1 MSIDSLRRLV
11 FRLSRNPLSIA
22 GAVIVLIIITFTL
35 AAPLLAPYPRHIGTF
50 VDFANASHPPSVAHW
65 FGTDDIGRDILS
77 RVIFG
82 LRTSLGLSIVVLAIA
97 VPVGVVIGLIAGYF
111 GGLAGSLLMR
121 ITDVFLAL
129 PPLVL
134 AMAIVGLLAPTMTNV
149 MVAISVMYWPWHTR
163 LAYSLARS
171 IRHEDYVAASRIVG
185 ASDAHIMFSEILPNC
200 VPSILIKTTFDLAFV
215 ILLIASLGFVG
226 LGVQPPTPDL
236 GRMVADGVRF
246 LPFGWWISV
255 FPGLMVML
263 AVLGFSLFGDGLR
276 DALEDS

>member
-1 MSIDSLRRLV
+1 MTSDSLQRLV
-11 FRLSRNPLSIA
+11 FRLTRNPLSIA
-22 GAVIVLIIITFTL
+22 GALIVLIMVIFTL
-35 AAPLLAPYPRHIGTF
+35 GAPLLAPYPRHIGTF
-50 VDFANASHPPSVAHW
+50 VDFANASHPPGAVHW
-65 FGTDDIGRDILS
+65 FGTDDVGRDILS
-77 RVIFG
+77 RAIFG
-82 LRTSLGLSIVVLAIA
+82 LRTSLGLSVVVLAIA

-111 GGLAGSLLMR
+111 GGIGGAILMR

-134 AMAIVGLLAPTMTNV
+134 AMAIMGLLAPTMTNV

-171 IRHEDYVAASRIVG
+171 LRQEDYVAASRIVG
-185 ASDAHIMFSEILPNC
+185 ASNAYTMFSEILPNC
-200 VPSILIKTTFDLAFV
+200 IPSILIKTTFDLAFV

-246 LPFGWWISV
+246 LPFGWWISL

-276 DALEDS
+276 DALEDR

>member
-1 MSIDSLRRLV
+1 MTSDSLQRLV
-11 FRLSRNPLSIA
+11 FRLTRNPLSIA
-22 GAVIVLIIITFTL
+22 GALIVLIMVIFTL
-35 AAPLLAPYPRHIGTF
+35 GAPLLAPYPRHIGTF
-50 VDFANASHPPSVAHW
+50 VDFANASHPPGAVHW
-65 FGTDDIGRDILS
+65 FGTDDVGRDILS
-77 RVIFG
+77 RAIFG
-82 LRTSLGLSIVVLAIA
+82 LRTSLGLSVVVLAIA
-97 VPVGVVIGLIAGYF
+97 VPVGGVIGLIAGYF
-111 GGLAGSLLMR
+111 GGIAGAILMR

-134 AMAIVGLLAPTMTNV
+134 AMAIMGFLAPTMTNV

-171 IRHEDYVAASRIVG
+171 LRHEDYVAASRIVG
-185 ASDAHIMFSEILPNC
+185 ASNAYIMFSEILPNC
-200 VPSILIKTTFDLAFV
+200 IPSILIKTTFDLAFV

-246 LPFGWWISV
+246 LPFGWWISL

-276 DALEDS
+276 DALEDL

>member
-1 MSIDSLRRLV
+1 MIFDSLQRLA

-22 GAVIVLIIITFTL
+22 GAVIVLIMVIFTL
-35 AAPLLAPYPRHIGTF
+35 GAPLLAPYPRHIGTF
-50 VDFANASHPPSVAHW
+50 VDFANASHPPGAIHW
-65 FGTDDIGRDILS
+65 FGTDDVGRDILS
-77 RVIFG
+77 RAIFG
-82 LRTSLGLSIVVLAIA
+82 LRTSLGLSVVVLAIA

-111 GGLAGSLLMR
+111 CGIAGSILMR

-134 AMAIVGLLAPTMTNV
+134 AMAIMGFLAPTMTNV

-171 IRHEDYVAASRIVG
+171 LRHEDYVAASRIVG
-185 ASDAHIMFSEILPNC
+185 ASNAYIMFREILPNC
-200 VPSILIKTTFDLAFV
+200 IPSILIKTTFDLAFV

-246 LPFGWWISV
+246 LPFSWWISL

-276 DALEDS
+276 DALEDR

>member
-1 MSIDSLRRLV
+1 MTSDSLQRLV
-11 FRLSRNPLSIA
+11 FRLTRNPLSIA
-22 GAVIVLIIITFTL
+22 GALIVLIMVIFTL
-35 AAPLLAPYPRHIGTF
+35 GAPLLAPYPRHIGTF
-50 VDFANASHPPSVAHW
+50 VDFANASHPPGAVHW
-65 FGTDDIGRDILS
+65 FGTDDVGRDILS
-77 RVIFG
+77 RAIFG
-82 LRTSLGLSIVVLAIA
+82 LRTSLGLSVVVLAIA

-111 GGLAGSLLMR
+111 GGIGGAILMR

-134 AMAIVGLLAPTMTNV
+134 AMAIMGLLAPTMRNV

-171 IRHEDYVAASRIVG
+171 LRQEDYVAASRIVG
-185 ASDAHIMFSEILPNC
+185 ASNAYIMFSEILPNC
-200 VPSILIKTTFDLAFV
+200 IPSILIKTTFDLAFV

-246 LPFGWWISV
+246 LPFGWWISL

-276 DALEDS
+276 NALEDR

>member
-1 MSIDSLRRLV
+1 MTSDSLQRLV
-11 FRLSRNPLSIA
+11 FRLTRNPLSIA
-22 GAVIVLIIITFTL
+22 GALIVLIMVIFTL
-35 AAPLLAPYPRHIGTF
+35 GAPLLAPYPRHIGTF
-50 VDFANASHPPSVAHW
+50 VDFANASHPPGAVHW
-65 FGTDDIGRDILS
+65 FGTDDVGRDILS
-77 RVIFG
+77 RAIFG
-82 LRTSLGLSIVVLAIA
+82 LRTSLGLSVVVLAIA

-111 GGLAGSLLMR
+111 GGIGGAILMR

-134 AMAIVGLLAPTMTNV
+134 AMAIMGLLAPTMTNV

-171 IRHEDYVAASRIVG
+171 LRQEDYVAASRIVG
-185 ASDAHIMFSEILPNC
+185 ASNAYIMFSEILPNC
-200 VPSILIKTTFDLAFV
+200 IPSILIKTTFDLAFV

-246 LPFGWWISV
+246 LPFGWWISL

-276 DALEDS
+276 DALEDR

>member
-1 MSIDSLRRLV
+1 M
-11 FRLSRNPLSIA
+11 
-22 GAVIVLIIITFTL
+22 VIFTL
-35 AAPLLAPYPRHIGTF
+35 GAPLLAPYPRHIGTF
-50 VDFANASHPPSVAHW
+50 VDFANASHPPGAVHW
-65 FGTDDIGRDILS
+65 FGTDDVGRDILS
-77 RVIFG
+77 RAIFG
-82 LRTSLGLSIVVLAIA
+82 LRTSLGLSVVVLAIA

-111 GGLAGSLLMR
+111 GGIGGAILMR

-134 AMAIVGLLAPTMTNV
+134 AMAIMGLLAPTMTNV

-171 IRHEDYVAASRIVG
+171 LRQEDYVAASRIVG
-185 ASDAHIMFSEILPNC
+185 ASNAYIMFSEILPNC
-200 VPSILIKTTFDLAFV
+200 IPSILIKTTFDLAFV

-246 LPFGWWISV
+246 LPFGWWISL
-255 FPGLMVML
+255 FPGLMVMV

-276 DALEDS
+276 DALEDR

>member
-1 MSIDSLRRLV
+1 MTSDSLQRLV
-11 FRLSRNPLSIA
+11 FRLTRNPLSIA
-22 GAVIVLIIITFTL
+22 GALIVLIMVIFTL
-35 AAPLLAPYPRHIGTF
+35 GAPLLAPYPRHIGTF
-50 VDFANASHPPSVAHW
+50 VDFANSSHPPGAVHW
-65 FGTDDIGRDILS
+65 FGTDDVGRDILS
-77 RVIFG
+77 RAIFG
-82 LRTSLGLSIVVLAIA
+82 LRTSLGLSVVVLAIA

-111 GGLAGSLLMR
+111 GGIAGAILMR

-134 AMAIVGLLAPTMTNV
+134 AMAIMGLLAPTMTNV

-171 IRHEDYVAASRIVG
+171 LRHEDYVAASRIVG
-185 ASDAHIMFSEILPNC
+185 ASNAYIIFSEILPNC
-200 VPSILIKTTFDLAFV
+200 IPSILIKTTFDLAFV

-246 LPFGWWISV
+246 LPFGWWISL

-263 AVLGFSLFGDGLR
+263 AGLGFSLFGDGLR
-276 DALEDS
+276 DALEDR

>member
-1 MSIDSLRRLV
+1 V
-11 FRLSRNPLSIA
+11 
-22 GAVIVLIIITFTL
+22 
-35 AAPLLAPYPRHIGTF
+35 
-50 VDFANASHPPSVAHW
+50 
-65 FGTDDIGRDILS
+65 GRDILS
-77 RVIFG
+77 RAIFG
-82 LRTSLGLSIVVLAIA
+82 LRTSLGLSVVVLAIA

-111 GGLAGSLLMR
+111 GGIGGAILMR

-134 AMAIVGLLAPTMTNV
+134 AMAIMGLLAPTMTNV

-171 IRHEDYVAASRIVG
+171 LRQEDYVAASRIVG
-185 ASDAHIMFSEILPNC
+185 ASNAYIMFSEILPNC
-200 VPSILIKTTFDLAFV
+200 IPSILIKTTFDLAFV

-246 LPFGWWISV
+246 LPFGWWISL
-255 FPGLMVML
+255 FPGLMVMV

-276 DALEDS
+276 DALEDR

>member
-1 MSIDSLRRLV
+1 MTSDSLQRLV
-11 FRLSRNPLSIA
+11 FRLTRNPLSIA
-22 GAVIVLIIITFTL
+22 GALIVLIMVIFTL
-35 AAPLLAPYPRHIGTF
+35 GAPLLAPYPRHIGTF
-50 VDFANASHPPSVAHW
+50 VDFANASHPPGAVHW
-65 FGTDDIGRDILS
+65 FGTDDVGRDILS
-77 RVIFG
+77 RAIFG
-82 LRTSLGLSIVVLAIA
+82 LRTSLGLSVVVLAIA

-111 GGLAGSLLMR
+111 GGIGGAILMR

-134 AMAIVGLLAPTMTNV
+134 AMAIMGLLAPTMTNV

-171 IRHEDYVAASRIVG
+171 LRQEDYVAASRIVG
-185 ASDAHIMFSEILPNC
+185 ASNAYIMFSEILPNC
-200 VPSILIKTTFDLAFV
+200 IPSILIKTTFDLAFV

-246 LPFGWWISV
+246 LPFGWWISL
-255 FPGLMVML
+255 FPGLMVMV

-276 DALEDS
+276 DALEDR

>member
-1 MSIDSLRRLV
+1 
-11 FRLSRNPLSIA
+11 
-22 GAVIVLIIITFTL
+22 
-35 AAPLLAPYPRHIGTF
+35 
-50 VDFANASHPPSVAHW
+50 
-65 FGTDDIGRDILS
+65 
-77 RVIFG
+77 
-82 LRTSLGLSIVVLAIA
+82 
-97 VPVGVVIGLIAGYF
+97 
-111 GGLAGSLLMR
+111 
-121 ITDVFLAL
+121 
-129 PPLVL
+129 
-134 AMAIVGLLAPTMTNV
+134 
-149 MVAISVMYWPWHTR
+149 
-163 LAYSLARS
+163 
-171 IRHEDYVAASRIVG
+171 
-185 ASDAHIMFSEILPNC
+185 MFSEILPNC

>member
-1 MSIDSLRRLV
+1 MISDSLQRLA
-11 FRLSRNPLSIA
+11 FRLTRNPLSIA
-22 GAVIVLIIITFTL
+22 GALIVLFMVIFTL
-35 AAPLLAPYPRHIGTF
+35 GAPLLAPYPRHIGTF
-50 VDFANASHPPSVAHW
+50 VDFANASHPPGAVHW
-65 FGTDDIGRDILS
+65 FGTDDVGRDILS
-77 RVIFG
+77 RAIFG
-82 LRTSLGLSIVVLAIA
+82 LRTSLGLSVVVLAIA

-111 GGLAGSLLMR
+111 GGIAGAILMR

-134 AMAIVGLLAPTMTNV
+134 AMAIMGLLAPTMTNV

-171 IRHEDYVAASRIVG
+171 LRHEDYVAASRIVG
-185 ASDAHIMFSEILPNC
+185 ASSAYIMFSEILPNC
-200 VPSILIKTTFDLAFV
+200 IPSILIKTTFDLAFV

-246 LPFGWWISV
+246 LPFGWWISL

-276 DALEDS
+276 DALEDR

>member
-1 MSIDSLRRLV
+1 MISDSLQRLA
-11 FRLSRNPLSIA
+11 FRLTRNPLSIA
-22 GAVIVLIIITFTL
+22 GALIVLFMVIFTL
-35 AAPLLAPYPRHIGTF
+35 GAPLLAPYPRHIGTF
-50 VDFANASHPPSVAHW
+50 VDFANASHPPGAVHW
-65 FGTDDIGRDILS
+65 FGTDDVGRDILS
-77 RVIFG
+77 RAIFG
-82 LRTSLGLSIVVLAIA
+82 LRTSLGLSVVVLAIA

-111 GGLAGSLLMR
+111 GGIAGAILMR

-134 AMAIVGLLAPTMTNV
+134 AMAIMGLLAPTMTNV

-171 IRHEDYVAASRIVG
+171 LRHEDYVAASRIVG
-185 ASDAHIMFSEILPNC
+185 ASSAYIMFSEILPNC
-200 VPSILIKTTFDLAFV
+200 IPSILIKTTFDLAFV
-215 ILLIASLGFVG
+215 ILLVASLGFVG

-246 LPFGWWISV
+246 LPFGWWISL

-276 DALEDS
+276 DALEDR